1 MLPLAW
7 ALNIEF
13 VPVRMRSTIV
23 TIIMMGYSFGAF
35 IAAPMTNWIAP
46 LSRQPEGVLV
56 DGQCGAVHSS

>member
-23 TIIMMGYSFGAF
+23 TIIMMGYSFGTF

-56 DGQCGAVHSS
+56 DVQCGAVHRT